1 MREDEPNT
9 LRSVNSGPVPRRAL
23 VKASLGFGFC
33 AAISPAWAQT
43 IATPAEGLDAGEA
56 RIDAGDAEIP
66 AYRAAPQRGGP
77 FPVVLVIHEI
87 FGVHEHI
94 KDVCRRFANLGY
106 YAIAPDL
113 FARQGDAAKEPDMA
127 KIMAEIVAKT
137 PDAEVASDL
146 DATLRFAAA
155 SGGADVER
163 SAVVGFCWGGRQ
175 AWLYAAHNPRL
186 KAAVAWYGPLA
197 YAVSASTPK
206 NPPDVVEALKVPT
219 LGLYGGQDKSIPLAQ
234 IEAMRAKLA
243 AAGDASRIVVYPD
256 AGHAFFA
263 DYRPSYVKADAEA
276 SWQEA
281 TAWLKAHG
289 V

>member
-1 MREDEPNT
+1 MRQEEPNA
-9 LRSVNSGPVPRRAL
+9 LRSVNSEPMTRRAV
-23 VKASLGFGFC
+23 VKASLGLGFC

-43 IATPAEGLDAGEA
+43 ITTSAEGLDAGEA
-56 RIDAGDAEIP
+56 RVEAGDAEIP
-66 AYRAAPQRGGP
+66 AYRAAPERGGP
-77 FPVVLVIHEI
+77 FPVVLVVHEI

-94 KDVCRRFANLGY
+94 KDVCRRFARLGY

-127 KIMAEIVAKT
+127 KIMTEIVAKT

-155 SGGADVER
+155 SGAADVER
-163 SAVVGFCWGGRQ
+163 AAVVGFCWGGRQ

-197 YAVSASTPK
+197 YPVSASKPK
-206 NPPDVVEALKVPT
+206 NPPDVVDALKVPT